1 MPERALSEEQ
11 IRQFDEDGYLI
22 IEELF
27 DPEEM
32 EFILQVAHVDPQL
45 AADTKAN
52 KNFEDDEGLDTVLAY
67 RGSLT
72 DDIYSAYG
80 RYQRIVGPMEELLR
94 GEVFHYYTLIMQKN
108 PQSGGWQYHQDYGY
122 HYQQFLFP
130 SYAGCMVALNP
141 ATRDNGCL
149 KVYKG
154 SNRLGRIDHRAS
166 GSQLIADP
174 ERLALAADA
183 LEEVYCELEPG
194 SVLYYHS
201 NTLHASDPNLSSV
214 PRWTLIYGY
223 VASTNVCIQPD
234 DADSQYAYLDKMD
247 AAQVGEAGRR
257 HWEQIQA
264 PLL

>member
-1 MPERALSEEQ
+1 MPVRVLSEQQ
-11 IRQFDEDGYLI
+11 IRQFDADGYLI
-22 IEELF
+22 IEGLL
-27 DPEEM
+27 DSKEM
-32 EFILQVAHVDPQL
+32 EFILEVAHVDPQL
-45 AADTKAN
+45 AEDTKSN
-52 KNFEDDEGLDTVLAY
+52 KNFEDEGLDTILAY
-67 RGSLT
+67 RGSLS

-80 RYQRIVGPMEELLR
+80 RYERIVRPMEELFR
-94 GEVFHYYTLIMQKN
+94 DEVFHYYTLIMQKN

-122 HYQQFLFP
+122 HYKQFLFP
-130 SYAGCMVALNP
+130 DYAGCMVALNP

-149 KVYKG
+149 KVYRG
-154 SNRLGRIDHRAS
+154 SHRLGRIDHRPC

-201 NTLHASDPNLSSV
+201 NTLHASDPNLSLV

-223 VASTNVCIQPD
+223 VAASNVSVQPD

-247 AAQVGEAGRR
+247 DEQVREASRR
-257 HWEQIQA
+257 HWEQVTSH
-264 PLL
+264 